1 MLFGGRVTEM
11 ADCGSGSLES
21 GSQNSSGGS
30 GGDSALKKIKG
41 PKVVK
46 SRYMQYDKP
55 KNTKNVTNT
64 TVLSAGKSQEKGG
77 SGTPTRKSVLPQKF
91 KVPPGPKVV
100 KSRYMQYDKP
110 KNTKKNVTNT
120 TVLSAGK
127 SQEKGESGTPT
138 RKSVLPQK
146 FKVPPGLKE
155 VKSRYMQFHKPKN
168 TKKNVTNTTVLS
180 AGKSQEKGGSGI
192 PTRKS
197 VLPQKF
203 KVPPGP
209 KVVKSRYMQYDKPKN
224 TKKNVTNTTVLSAG
238 KSQEKGGSGTPTR
251 KSVLPQKF
259 KVPPGPK
266 VVKSRYM
273 QYDKPKNTKK
283 NVTNTTVLSA
293 GKSQEKGGSG
303 TPTRKSVLPQKFKV
317 PPAATNT
324 ADGSFL
330 CKDDLQSTLLDGHK
344 IARPELD
351 FSVINDKTLPK
362 GTPKPL
368 SASEQRKPKK
378 ETNVSP
384 EEIIEMYESQTLLFT
399 YLTVKMQKNI
409 RRLEEKA
416 ERSLL
421 LLHNEKTQLQENVQQ
436 LKRELLLTRREE
448 QLDDL
453 LENQAEFLAP
463 STATTTQFKDDYTS
477 FATALDCTRH
487 QLPIKDIHITGT
499 RQRFLEDIQK
509 HLSSTI
515 SLLEEATSSSATDNV
530 DILATIKNLDDVVH
544 KTEEELSR
552 TLHQVMELS
561 FKVDKDVALQSQ
573 KLVEDHTE
581 VEVVKNW
588 YFSQGSQ
595 EV

>member
-55 KNTKNVTNT
+55 KNTKKNVTNT

-259 KVPPGPK
+259 KVPP
-266 VVKSRYM
+266 
-273 QYDKPKNTKK
+273 
-283 NVTNTTVLSA
+283 
-293 GKSQEKGGSG
+293 
-303 TPTRKSVLPQKFKV
+303 
-317 PPAATNT
+317 
-324 ADGSFL
+324 
-330 CKDDLQSTLLDGHK
+330 
-344 IARPELD
+344 
-351 FSVINDKTLPK
+351 DKTLPK
-362 GTPKPL
+362 GTTKPL

-399 YLTVKMQKNI
+399 YLTEKMQKNI

-436 LKRELLLTRREE
+436 LKRELSLTRREE

-530 DILATIKNLDDVVH
+530 VILATIKNLDDVVH

-552 TLHQVMELS
+552 TLHQIMELS